1 MSNGHWVLLLIIIVG
16 CVVYAYYDK
25 KERIRRAER
34 ERALELQK
42 LSDLAAALA
51 VVKGVDITIARKA
64 VERASKETRNKWEAR
79 GIVAAEIIRI
89 KALDGRGNLDYLIE
103 ALSKTLRL
111 EHVTVVRPAVE
122 KSTPERLKSLAQR
135 PLVAAE
141 IERRYSERIATL
153 RAKDNDGSDIDLG

>member
-1 MSNGHWVLLLIIIVG
+1 MDNGHWVLLLIIIVG

-25 KERIRRAER
+25 KEKICRAER

-64 VERASKETRNKWEAR
+64 VERASKETRNKWEAQ

-89 KALDGRGNLDYLIE
+89 EALDGRGNLNALIK
-103 ALSKTLRL
+103 ALSKDLCL
-111 EHVTVVRPAVE
+111 DECVVRCAVE
-122 KSTPERLKSLAQR
+122 KSTPKRLKNLAQR
-135 PLVAAE
+135 PLVAVE
-141 IERRYSERIATL
+141 IERSYSERIATL
-153 RAKDNDGSDIDLG
+153 RARGNDGSDIDLG